1 MGQHYRGR
9 EGQSEAK
16 EAGGGGGGGGGEE
29 REREVEIQYQCSK
42 TISKEN
48 HMWKESDQVRSF
60 TPQIIP

>member
-1 MGQHYRGR
+1 MLVHNCIVYYDL
-9 EGQSEAK
+9 K
-16 EAGGGGGGGGGEE
+16 EAGGGGGGGKRERE

>member
-1 MGQHYRGR
+1 MLVHNYIVYYDL
-9 EGQSEAK
+9 K
-16 EAGGGGGGGGGEE
+16 EAGGGGGKRERE